1 MPWRRLKTGT
11 GLWTRHRSSRPRRAG
26 SCHLAVAA
34 LALLF
39 GAAGVD
45 RAVEL
50 VVRELALDV
59 ALRRLKLA
67 GVDQAR
73 FLCQCRG
80 IESVEIE
87 LGLLGLRGWSGLLG
101 LFRGFHR
108 LELLFGRK
116 LATLGNDERSYLDGD
131 VLEELD
137 RNLVAA
143 DPLDRVAPDLAPVDA
158 HLVLL
163 PQLVRDVG
171 CRDGAEE
178 RAGRSRLHVEA
189 KLHLAEPLGDRLC
202 VFEGL
207 CLVLGAPILDLAHFR
222 DPCRSRLVGKTAR
235 EEEVAR
241 VAARD
246 ADDLP
251 AETDLVDVLTEDD
264 FHYLSAT

>member
-1 MPWRRLKTGT
+1 MPWRRLRTGT
-11 GLWTRHRSSRPRRAG
+11 GLWTRRRSSKPRRAP
-26 SCHLAVAA
+26 SCHSAAAA
-34 LALLF
+34 LVLLF

-50 VVRELALDV
+50 VVRKLALDV
-59 ALRRLKLA
+59 AIRRLKLA
-67 GVDQAR
+67 GVDQLR

-87 LGLLGLRGWSGLLG
+87 LGLLGLRCRSGLLG
-101 LFRGFHR
+101 LFRCFHR

-116 LATLGNDERSYLDGD
+116 LATFGDDERSHFDGD

-143 DPLDRVAPDLAPVDA
+143 DPLDRVAPDLAPVNA

-163 PQLVRDVG
+163 PQLIRDVG
-171 CRDGAEE
+171 CRHGAEE

-189 KLHLAEPLGDRLC
+189 KRQLAEPLGDRLC

-207 CLVLGAPILDLAHFR
+207 CLVLGAPILDLAHLR
-222 DPCRSRLVGKTAR
+222 DPCRRRLVCKTAR
-235 EEEVAR
+235 KEEVAC
-241 VAARD
+241 VAALH